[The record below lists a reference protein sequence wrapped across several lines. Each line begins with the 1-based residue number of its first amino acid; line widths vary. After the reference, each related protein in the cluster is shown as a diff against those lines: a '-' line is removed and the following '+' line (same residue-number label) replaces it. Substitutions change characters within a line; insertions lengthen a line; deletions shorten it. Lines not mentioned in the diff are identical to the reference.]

1 MDKDDYVKVSLKS
14 GETFH
19 TKNCFVFCGAQNKEI
34 FESATMRAGN
44 ESLELPELE
53 QTFITA
59 ISTVRYQHAN
69 SIRNNGTALT
79 TPIILGQIEV
89 PQILNFQA
97 NFSIVPEDFGNIL
110 KTRLSGAE
118 GSEVIPYVSSL
129 HDVFQPDDDAAMAIQ
144 YKQFFGSLFPFL
156 CTEQPLDFNRCV
168 TYRNHGKAFSGTSA
182 LLEKRVGGD
191 ARVLT
196 TAGCFG
202 VGVKYGPLLGE
213 AVADHVFQDGVRDGI
228 NVLTSGVAG
237 LTAARGATT
246 EGMLPRVTLRDWRKS
261 ATG

>member
-1 MDKDDYVKVSLKS
+1 MDKDDYVKVSLES

-34 FESATMRAGN
+34 FEMASMRVGN
-44 ESLELPELE
+44 ELLELPELD
-53 QTFITA
+53 QTYITA

-69 SIRNNGTALT
+69 SVRNGAALT

-110 KTRLSGAE
+110 KTRLSGSE

-129 HDVFQPDDDAAMAIQ
+129 HDIFQPDDDAAMAIT

-168 TYRNHGKAFSGTSA
+168 TYRNQGKAFSGTSA
-182 LLEKRVGGD
+182 LLEKRVGD
-191 ARVLT
+191 ARVIT

-213 AVADHVFQDGVRDGI
+213 AVADHVFKDGVRNGI
-228 NVLTSGVAG
+228 SVLTSGDAG
-237 LTAARGATT
+237 LTAATRAATECT
-246 EGMLPRVTLRDWRKS
+246 LPRVTLRDWRRS